1 MTLRKPYVD
10 VNGMMLPLPPGDTIA
25 TTGGGDSPF
34 INSAT
39 QFQFFDDFFLPQA
52 STNSVLNTYELNTII
67 PGWEI
72 NFSGSDSH
80 IYTGGAL
87 SDTAVGFNR
96 IQCGVQSTT
105 PEIARIVRGRSF
117 DANLFDYELEVRID
131 QQTLDYTKINI
142 FITLSST
149 PEPISITTGGAILND
164 QWYLIAGGSSYAL
177 GAHNSGSWKKFKI
190 KHARGTPNTLR
201 YYYND
206 NLIGSITTAYALQYS
221 DLRIGIQSVADDN
234 PVSYIDVDYVSLSFL
249 NMTR

>member
-39 QFQFFDDFFLPQA
+39 QFQFFDDFFLNDETIVNADQ
-52 STNSVLNTYELNTII
+52 LNTII
-67 PGWEI
+67 PGWKIE
-72 NFSGSDSH
+72 FSGSTSQ
-80 IYTGGAL
+80 ISTGGAF

-96 IQCGVQSTT
+96 LQCGVQTIT
-105 PEIARIVRGRSF
+105 PEIARMVRGHNF
-117 DANLFDYELEVRID
+117 DAAGFDYELEVRID
-131 QQTLDYTKINI
+131 QVTAAYTDVNM

-149 PEPISITTGGAILND
+149 PNPISITTGGAILND
-164 QWYLIAGGSSYAL
+164 QWYLVAGGSAYAL
-177 GAHNSGSWKKFKI
+177 GAHNSGFWKKFKI
-190 KHARGTPNTLR
+190 KHTRGTPNTLR

-206 NLIGSITTAYALQYS
+206 SLIGSITTAYALQYS

-234 PVSYIDVDYVSLSFL
+234 PVSYIDVDYVSLAFL